1 MKEESGN
8 NDFFNFKN
16 LFNILKNF
24 LHNNFIK
31 STVFIWIT
39 AVLFFSTSCNV
50 SDEVCRKEKNSR
62 LKVGFYTAIL
72 NSSTG
77 NYTLSTLSIDS
88 LTVNG
93 VDSLGNI
100 MDSVLYNNSKNLS
113 SIKLPLNKFS
123 NESKFIIRFND
134 SIQDTLTVF
143 HTNYDQYLSFECGII
158 RNHLIDTV
166 LITNHFVD
174 SVKIE
179 EHNVSTIDAE
189 HLQIFHN

>member
-1 MKEESGN
+1 MI
-8 NDFFNFKN
+8 FINFKN
-16 LFNILKNF
+16 LFDTLKNF
-24 LHNNFIK
+24 LHNNFTK

-50 SDEVCRKEKNSR
+50 SDEVCRKEKNAR
-62 LKVGFYTAIL
+62 LKVGFYTAVF

-77 NYTLSTLSIDS
+77 KYTSSSLTIDS

-93 VDSLGNI
+93 VDSLGSI
-100 MDSVLYNNSKNLS
+100 VDSILYNNSKNVS
-113 SIKLPLNKFS
+113 VIKLPLNKFS
-123 NESKFIIRFND
+123 NESKFIIRFNN
-134 SIQDTLTVF
+134 SIQDTLIVF
-143 HTNYDQYLSFECGII
+143 HTNYDQYLSFECGMI

>member
-1 MKEESGN
+1 MNQAESKEIL
-8 NDFFNFKN
+8 NFRKY
-16 LFNILKNF
+16 LSFILKNIF
-24 LHNNFIK
+24 RKNFNR
-31 STVFIWIT
+31 SAVFIFTT
-39 AVLFFSTSCNV
+39 AVFLFSTSCNV
-50 SDEVCRKEKNSR
+50 SDEVCRKEKNAR
-62 LKVGFYTAIL
+62 LKVGFYTAVF

-77 NYTLSTLSIDS
+77 KYTSSSLTIDS

-93 VDSLGNI
+93 IDSLGNI
-100 MDSVLYNNSKNLS
+100 VDSILYNNSKNLS
-113 SIKLPLNKFS
+113 VIKLPLNKFS